1 MNKHVL
7 KDILENV
14 KDSEEV
20 VVKLDNETF
29 IKISKYSLEE
39 DVAVLESDKYLYF
52 IPYALIDYVCAKTEV
67 QDERI
72 DNEGL

>member
-7 KDILENV
+7 NDILENV
-14 KDSEEV
+14 KDSGEV
-20 VVKLDNETF
+20 IVKLDNETF

-39 DVAVLESDKYLYF
+39 DVAVLESDKYRYF
-52 IPYALIDYVCAKTEV
+52 IPYALIDYVCTKTEA
-67 QDERI
+67 QDEKI